1 MVAGRYSRLPLA
13 VQTQRRA
20 ASILAHV
27 QRDRPAHEAAVEKF
41 VDAVIAFS
49 DNPGAGTLQ
58 EYLEAS
64 IALEDLRHAEQ
75 ATGTPLSLPAA

>member
-1 MVAGRYSRLPLA
+1 LALA

-20 ASILAHV
+20 AGIVAGV

-41 VDAVIAFS
+41 LDAVIAFS

-64 IALEDLRHAEQ
+64 IALEESRRAERG
-75 ATGTPLSLPAA
+75 AGTPLSLPAA

>member
-1 MVAGRYSRLPLA
+1 LALA

-20 ASILAHV
+20 AGILAGV
-27 QRDRPAHEAAVEKF
+27 QRDRPAHQAAVEKF
-41 VDAVIAFS
+41 VDAVRAFS

-64 IALEDLRHAEQ
+64 IALEDSRRAEQ
-75 ATGTPLSLPAA
+75 SAGPPLSLPAA